1 MTKQE
6 EEKLIARVLAG
17 DTDAFEPLVE
27 ENQTKV
33 YHLALRLLG
42 NEADA
47 ADAAQDAMIRAYTSL
62 ASFRGE
68 SRFSVWLYRLTNN
81 VCLDMLRKRKRQTA
95 VPLQAEDDQGEETE
109 LDIPDETFS
118 PERLAE
124 KAEDARAVREA
135 IAALPEDLRRI
146 LTLREIGGL
155 SYEELAAELGL
166 EPGTVRSRLNR
177 ARKKLCLL
185 LTESGNFSEFLPSKE
200 GKGGAERD

>member
-1 MTKQE
+1 MTRQE

-17 DTDAFEPLVE
+17 DTEAFAPLVE
-27 ENQTKV
+27 ENQTRV

-81 VCLDMLRKRKRQTA
+81 VCLDVLRKRKREAA
-95 VPLQAEDDQGEETE
+95 VSLLTEDEDGESAELE
-109 LDIPDETFS
+109 IPDETWS

-124 KAEDARAVREA
+124 KAADAEAVRRA
-135 IAALPEDLRRI
+135 IAALPEELRRI

-155 SYEELAAELGL
+155 SYEELADALDLEL
-166 EPGTVRSRLNR
+166 GTVRSRLNR
-177 ARKKLCLL
+177 ARKKLFVL
-185 LTESGNFSEFLPSKE
+185 LTESGNFSDAAPSKE
-200 GKGGAERD
+200 RKGGAAHG